1 MSGSG
6 ASNLGYGA
14 IKPFSNVNGAYAN
27 KGNEHNPAS
36 FGSNEIP
43 KGGPNGLYG
52 VVDNVKAA
60 GGSVNSLSFF
70 KGGGRRRK
78 MLRQKIKNITKK
90 YRSSNRKMK
99 KSLSKRFRGLKGGRS
114 RSFYGGSGAP
124 TPYNNKALAFG
135 YALGGPMAID
145 AGKNIALANPPLL
158 HRYIGGKR
166 RRSSKRRTRRT
177 RKTRRTRRTRSKQ
190 RGGTYGMMSGV
201 PKMQFGPCNGCNDFY
216 NHYTKSCG
224 TLPN

>member
-6 ASNLGYGA
+6 ASNLGYGGT
-14 IKPFSNVNGAYAN
+14 KPFSNVDGNFAN
-27 KGNEHNPAS
+27 KGSTNNPAS

-43 KGGPNGLYG
+43 KGGANGLYG

-60 GGSVNSLSFF
+60 SGTVNSLSFF
-70 KGGGRRRK
+70 KGGGGGRRRK
-78 MLRQKIKNITKK
+78 QFRQKIKNITRK
-90 YRSSNRKMK
+90 YRGSSRRMRRSLKRRFSK
-99 KSLSKRFRGLKGGRS
+99 KRNMTMTGGT
-114 RSFYGGSGAP
+114 FYGGSGAP
-124 TPYNNKALAFG
+124 VPYNNQAMAYG

-166 RRSSKRRTRRT
+166 RRKSCKKTKRRRRSS
-177 RKTRRTRRTRSKQ
+177 RRQ
-190 RGGTYGMMSGV
+190 RGGSYGMMSGV
-201 PKMQFGPCNGCNDFY
+201 PKLSFGPCNGCNDFY

-224 TLPN
+224 TLPK